1 MLVEVMDFKLNV
13 FDKLM
18 IINVGSSAFYQK
30 GVFNMNSYI
39 YLDHAA
45 TSPMNGQV
53 IEAMTTAMQHVFGNA
68 SSIHGAGREARK
80 YLDDAREV
88 LANSIGAHAGEI
100 IFTSGGTEADNSA
113 ILGTVYARANEGKH
127 IITTQVEHHA
137 VLHTC
142 EKLEREGFD
151 VTYLPVDQ
159 MGCVAVE
166 DVQKALR
173 EDTIL
178 VTIMYGN
185 NEVGTIQPIAEI
197 GELLRNHQATFHT
210 DAVQAYGLEA
220 IDVDQL
226 QVDLLSVSAHKINGP
241 KGIGFLYQKTGTPL
255 ASYALGGAQE
265 KKRRAGTENIPAIIG
280 FAKAVQVA
288 NKLREEK
295 RSLYNHFKQIMLDV
309 FSQEKLAFHVNG
321 NEEQSL
327 PHILNISFDGMEVES
342 FLVNLDMAGICVSS
356 GSACTAG
363 SIDPSHVLVAMFG
376 QGAEELRNSIRFSF
390 GQDLT
395 EKDIRSAAEKTA
407 QIVKKLAKK

>member
-1 MLVEVMDFKLNV
+1 
-13 FDKLM
+13 
-18 IINVGSSAFYQK
+18 
-30 GVFNMNSYI
+30 MNSYI

-53 IEAMTTAMQHVFGNA
+53 IEAMTTAMQEVFGNA
-68 SSIHGAGREARK
+68 SSIHKAGREARK
-80 YLDDAREV
+80 YLDDAREL
-88 LANSIGAHAGEI
+88 LAKSIGAQAGEI
-100 IFTSGGTEADNSA
+100 IFTSGGTEADNMA

-142 EKLEREGFD
+142 EKLERDGFE

-159 MGCVAVE
+159 KGRVAIE

-173 EDTIL
+173 DDTIL

-197 GELLRNHQATFHT
+197 GALLREHSAIFHT
-210 DAVQAYGLEA
+210 DAVQAYGLES
-220 IDVDQL
+220 IDVNEL

-241 KGIGFLYQKTGTPL
+241 KGVGFLYQKAGTPL

-265 KKRRAGTENIPAIIG
+265 KKRRAGTENIPAIIA
-280 FAKAVQVA
+280 FATAVQVA
-288 NKLREEK
+288 NELREEK
-295 RSLYNHFKQIMLDV
+295 RSLYNHFKQIMLAV

-321 NEEQSL
+321 DEVYSL
-327 PHILNISFDGMEVES
+327 PHVLNISFAGMEVES
-342 FLVNLDMAGICVSS
+342 FLVNLDMAGVYVSS

-376 QGAEELRNSIRFSF
+376 QSADELRNSIRFSF
-390 GQDLT
+390 GQGLT
-395 EKDIRSAAEKTA
+395 EKDIQDAAEKTA

>member
-1 MLVEVMDFKLNV
+1 
-13 FDKLM
+13 M
-18 IINVGSSAFYQK
+18 IKDVGSSAFYQK

-53 IEAMTTAMQHVFGNA
+53 IEAMTTAMQQVFGNA

-80 YLDDAREV
+80 YLDDARDI
-88 LANSIGAHAGEI
+88 LAKSIGAQAGEI
-100 IFTSGGTEADNSA
+100 IFTSGGTEADNTA
-113 ILGTVYARANEGKH
+113 ILGTVYARAKEGKH

-142 EKLEREGFD
+142 EKLERDGFE
-151 VTYLPVDQ
+151 VTYLPVDKS
-159 MGCVAVE
+159 GRVAIE

-185 NEVGTIQPIAEI
+185 NEIGTIQPIADI
-197 GELLRNHQATFHT
+197 GELLQGHQATFHT
-210 DAVQAYGLEA
+210 DAVQAYGLEP
-220 IDVDQL
+220 IDVGQL
-226 QVDLLSVSAHKINGP
+226 KVDLLSVSAHKINGP
-241 KGIGFLYQKTGTPL
+241 KGIGFLYQKAGTPL

-280 FAKAVQVA
+280 FSMAVQVA

-321 NEEQSL
+321 DKEQLL
-327 PHILNISFDGMEVES
+327 PHVLNISFEGMEVES

-376 QGAEELRNSIRFSF
+376 QDAEELRNSIRFSF

-395 EKDIRSAAEKTA
+395 EKDIRDAAEKTA
-407 QIVKKLAKK
+407 QIVQKLAKK

>member
-1 MLVEVMDFKLNV
+1 
-13 FDKLM
+13 
-18 IINVGSSAFYQK
+18 
-30 GVFNMNSYI
+30 MNSYI

>member
-1 MLVEVMDFKLNV
+1 
-13 FDKLM
+13 
-18 IINVGSSAFYQK
+18 
-30 GVFNMNSYI
+30 MNSYI

-53 IEAMTTAMQHVFGNA
+53 IEAMTSAMQHVFGNA

-80 YLDDAREV
+80 YLDDARDI
-88 LANSIGAHAGEI
+88 LAKSIGAQAGEI
-100 IFTSGGTEADNSA
+100 IFTSGGTEADNTA
-113 ILGTVYARANEGKH
+113 ILGTVYARAKEGKH

-142 EKLEREGFD
+142 EKLERDGFD
-151 VTYLPVDQ
+151 VTYLPVDKA
-159 MGCVAVE
+159 GRVAVG

-173 EDTIL
+173 DDTIL

-197 GELLRNHQATFHT
+197 GELLQGHQATFHT
-210 DAVQAYGLEA
+210 DAVQAYGLEQ
-220 IDVDQL
+220 IDVGQL
-226 QVDLLSVSAHKINGP
+226 KVDLLSVSAHKINGP
-241 KGIGFLYQKTGTPL
+241 KGIGFLFQKAGTPL
-255 ASYALGGAQE
+255 ANYALGGAQE

-280 FAKAVQVA
+280 FATAVQVA

-309 FSQEKLAFHVNG
+309 FSQEKIAFHING
-321 NEEQSL
+321 DEEQSL
-327 PHILNISFDGMEVES
+327 PHVLNISFEGMEVES

-376 QGAEELRNSIRFSF
+376 QGTEELRNSIRFSF

-395 EKDIRSAAEKTA
+395 EKNIRDAAEKTA
-407 QIVKKLAKK
+407 QIVKKLAKR

>member
-1 MLVEVMDFKLNV
+1 
-13 FDKLM
+13 
-18 IINVGSSAFYQK
+18 
-30 GVFNMNSYI
+30 MNSYI

-53 IEAMTTAMQHVFGNA
+53 IEAMTSAMQHVFGNA

-80 YLDDAREV
+80 YLDDARDI
-88 LANSIGAHAGEI
+88 LAKSIGAQAGEI
-100 IFTSGGTEADNSA
+100 IFTSGGTEADNTA
-113 ILGTVYARANEGKH
+113 ILGTVYARAKEGKH

-142 EKLEREGFD
+142 EKLERDGFD
-151 VTYLPVDQ
+151 VTYLPVDKA
-159 MGCVAVE
+159 GRVAVG

-173 EDTIL
+173 DDTIL

-197 GELLRNHQATFHT
+197 GELLQGHQATFHT
-210 DAVQAYGLEA
+210 DAVQAYGLEQ
-220 IDVDQL
+220 IDVGQL
-226 QVDLLSVSAHKINGP
+226 KVDLLSVSAHKINGP
-241 KGIGFLYQKTGTPL
+241 KGIGFLFQKAGTPL
-255 ASYALGGAQE
+255 ANYALGGAQE

-280 FAKAVQVA
+280 FATAVQVA

-309 FSQEKLAFHVNG
+309 FSQEKIAFHVNG
-321 NEEQSL
+321 DEEQSL
-327 PHILNISFDGMEVES
+327 PHVLNISFEGMEVES

-376 QGAEELRNSIRFSF
+376 QGTEELRNSIRFSF

-395 EKDIRSAAEKTA
+395 EKDIRDAAEKTA
-407 QIVKKLAKK
+407 QIVKKLAKR

>member
-1 MLVEVMDFKLNV
+1 
-13 FDKLM
+13 
-18 IINVGSSAFYQK
+18 
-30 GVFNMNSYI
+30 MNSYI

-53 IEAMTTAMQHVFGNA
+53 IEAMTSAMQHVFGNA

-80 YLDDAREV
+80 YLDDARDI
-88 LANSIGAHAGEI
+88 LAKSIGAQAGEI
-100 IFTSGGTEADNSA
+100 IFTSGGTEADNTA
-113 ILGTVYARANEGKH
+113 ILGTVYARAKEGKH

-142 EKLEREGFD
+142 EKLERDGFD
-151 VTYLPVDQ
+151 VTYLPVDKA
-159 MGCVAVE
+159 GRVAVG

-173 EDTIL
+173 DDTIL

-197 GELLRNHQATFHT
+197 GELLQGHQATFHT
-210 DAVQAYGLEA
+210 DAVQAYGLEQ
-220 IDVDQL
+220 IDVGQL
-226 QVDLLSVSAHKINGP
+226 KVDLLSVSAHKINGP
-241 KGIGFLYQKTGTPL
+241 KGIGFLFQKTGTPL
-255 ASYALGGAQE
+255 ANYALGGAQE

-280 FAKAVQVA
+280 FATAVQVA

-309 FSQEKLAFHVNG
+309 FSQEKIAFHING
-321 NEEQSL
+321 DEEQSL
-327 PHILNISFDGMEVES
+327 PHVLNISFEGMEVES

-376 QGAEELRNSIRFSF
+376 QGTEELRNSIRFSF

-395 EKDIRSAAEKTA
+395 EKDIRDAAEKTA
-407 QIVKKLAKK
+407 QIVKKLAKR